1 MLYIIKFVVLTII
14 LSIVIDMAASQPNKP
29 TRKWDEDRDDEGERP
44 GWWKEAARKVREKD
58 AAEQARKEEEARLAR
73 IDDYHRG
80 RIEVVEREA
89 RLIAK
94 AKAQRKLAQQ
104 VFEEKWRKAQLVE
117 KERREREEREFEKK
131 VLHEA
136 RLAWDVDA
144 TEEDATKPEGSS
156 RAREEEEGEEDS
168 FKRKGKYPRSTQ

>member
-44 GWWKEAARKVREKD
+44 GWWKEAARKVREKE
-58 AAEQARKEEEARLAR
+58 AAEQVRKEEEACLAR
-73 IDDYHRG
+73 IDDYYKG

-89 RLIAK
+89 RLVAK

-104 VFEEKWRKAQLVE
+104 VFEEKWWKAQLVE
-117 KERREREEREFEKK
+117 KERREREEQEFEKK

-136 RLAWDVDA
+136 RLAWDV
-144 TEEDATKPEGSS
+144 TKREGSS
-156 RAREEEEGEEDS
+156 RAREGEEGEEDS